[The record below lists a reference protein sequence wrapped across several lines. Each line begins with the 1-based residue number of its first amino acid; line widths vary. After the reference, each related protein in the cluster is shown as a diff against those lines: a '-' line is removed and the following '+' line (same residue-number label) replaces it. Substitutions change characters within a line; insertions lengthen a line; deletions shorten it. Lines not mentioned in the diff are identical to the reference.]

1 MSNGIFPYSGKD
13 LLSEDLQSI
22 PPSHGGMGQSP
33 PTGSVELD
41 ECDGSQFLA
50 ELFQDD
56 DPFQKVNIRQAA
68 KEIRYYDNH

>member
-1 MSNGIFPYSGKD
+1 
-13 LLSEDLQSI
+13 
-22 PPSHGGMGQSP
+22 MGQSP